1 MNKTLT
7 GTLQADNPECRMLE
21 TSKKVCSHCL
31 HGVSRT
37 TGTARAELT
46 QHLVK
51 DSTLIGCSL

>member
-7 GTLQADNPECRMLE
+7 GTLQDD
-21 TSKKVCSHCL
+21 KKVYSPCL
-31 HGVSRT
+31 YGVSRT
-37 TGTARAELT
+37 VGTARAELT